1 LFIAQGFIGD
11 NMSIITDPLE
21 KLTTK
26 WMWLENVLGSWSFQG
41 IPPITEGANELAQL
55 RARIAELE
63 AEIEEYKALEAII
76 AIEEPLDDYFRG
88 QPEVKR

>member
-1 LFIAQGFIGD
+1 MIDRIEQCISWYREEYI
-11 NMSIITDPLE
+11 SINDKFYHETVARE
-21 KLTTK
+21 A
-26 WMWLENVLGSWSFQG
+26 E
-41 IPPITEGANELAQL
+41 EELAQL